1 MMLSFEDLVKKY
13 QIKIK
18 GIIHVGAHEGGETFN
33 YVKSGIKDVILVE
46 ANPFR
51 FNNLTESINTGRYV
65 TWCSPL
71 TYKYFDPD
79 DALILKNYK
88 LYNYAVSDKNEGT
101 ITFNLSNYDGGTDS
115 IFKINDWG
123 RDSSWVPYQH
133 ISEIEVP
140 TITLDKLIEEKQKY
154 NFLNMD
160 VEGAELL
167 VLNGATETLKHL
179 DVLMLE
185 TQDKIRFEG
194 SCTKQE
200 LIEFLKLHG
209 FELKEYHDTGK
220 MWGDCLFLKTIN

>member
-1 MMLSFEDLVKKY
+1 MMMSFEDLIKKY
-13 QIKIK
+13 QIQIK
-18 GIIHVGAHEGGETFN
+18 GIVHVGAHEGGETFS
-33 YVKSGIKDVILVE
+33 YVTAGITDVILVE

-51 FNNLTESINTGRYV
+51 FSNLTESINTGRYV

-71 TYKYFDPD
+71 TYKYFNN
-79 DALILKNYK
+79 AEASILKNYK
-88 LYNYAVSDKNEGT
+88 IYNYAVSDREDGT

-115 IFKINDWG
+115 IFKINEWG

-140 TITLDKLIEEKQKY
+140 TITLDKLVENKEKY
-154 NFLNMD
+154 NFLNID

-167 VLNGATETLKHL
+167 VLKGATELLKNI

-185 TQDKIRFEG
+185 TQDKLRFEG
-194 SCTKQE
+194 SCTKQQ
-200 LIEFLKLHG
+200 LIEFLNLHG

-220 MWGDCLFLKTIN
+220 EWGDCLFIKK